1 MLEVKVIKT
10 KNYSETQM
18 QKIHNAV
25 KKMESVLNSK
35 VFKHKV
41 LSFKTKGSSGF
52 SFKKN
57 LFFSFEKYHNDQLYH
72 FIMNPNDKSEGNE
85 SAVIELCLVLEDR
98 GKASKKGYSLPKDE
112 WIHTYESFFES
123 ASESELAGHFAHEW
137 CHKIGFKHSKF
148 KWQDANRDSSVPYAI
163 GKLVEVLSI

>member
-10 KNYSETQM
+10 KNYSETQL

-25 KKMESVLNSK
+25 NKMESVLNSK
-35 VFKHKV
+35 VFKHQV

-57 LFFSFEKYHNDQLYH
+57 LFFSFEKYHNDQVYH
-72 FIMNPNDKSEGNE
+72 FIMNPNDKSDGNE
-85 SAVIELCLVLEDR
+85 TAVIALCLILELGR
-98 GKASKKGYSLPKDE
+98 RASKKGYSRPNEE
-112 WIHTYESFFES
+112 WIYTNESFFDS
-123 ASESELAGHFAHEW
+123 ATESELAGHFAHEW